1 VPRSNRPRHRRAAE
15 PDDDALDLDRLRR
28 GLKRVESKRSGQWNV
43 QPVTAA
49 GAVKSYVCPGCRGEV
64 VPGVAHL
71 VAWRA
76 DGLLG
81 EQADLADRR
90 HWHEHCWRIAP

>member
-1 VPRSNRPRHRRAAE
+1 MPRSNRPRGRRATD
-15 PDDDALDLDRLRR
+15 DDDALDLDRVRR
-28 GLKRVESKRSGQWNV
+28 GLKRVESKRSGEWNV

-49 GAVKSYVCPGCRGEV
+49 GAIKVYLCPGCRGDV
-64 VPGVAHL
+64 AVGIAHL
-71 VAWRA
+71 VTWRA

-81 EQADLADRR
+81 EQAALADRR

>member
-1 VPRSNRPRHRRAAE
+1 MPRSNRPRGRRASGD
-15 PDDDALDLDRLRR
+15 DDDALDLDRLRR
-28 GLKRVESKRSGQWNV
+28 GLKRIETKRSGEWNV

-49 GAVKSYVCPGCRGEV
+49 GAVKAYVCPGCRGEV
-64 VPGVAHL
+64 SVGIAHF

-76 DGLLG
+76 DALLG
-81 EQADLADRR
+81 EQAALADRR